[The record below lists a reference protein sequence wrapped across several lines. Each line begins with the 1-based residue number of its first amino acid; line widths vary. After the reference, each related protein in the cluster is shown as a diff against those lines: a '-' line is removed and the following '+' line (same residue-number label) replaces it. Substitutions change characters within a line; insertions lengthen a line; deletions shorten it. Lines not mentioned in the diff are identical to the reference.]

1 MPNENSSQSLR
12 ESVLHSIG
20 DFLYKEKF
28 QPNDITP
35 IGILEVINLISDYHE
50 EGTPL
55 FPELIITNSLDF
67 FKTIPNK
74 EFLIAEGPLSVDEFK
89 KAIKLCAPLA
99 IDTWTIFIEIRAD
112 KIRYGLVSAEMTET
126 SLSMYN
132 QTVGELKVQYENTT
146 IAYVRNIGQKT
157 VELSGLKNKIVVS
170 LTLAEATKTT
180 FKEVSTI
187 SKAITA
193 KCEESIKEP
202 ISTFF
207 EKLITIALRIGHGNL
222 IGVIDETPG
231 AKDALIDKEKNGT
244 YLPSPIDFE
253 QLIIEA
259 EQDKSNETSINL
271 KSYSSILKSMLN
283 HDGITVFTN
292 KGKLIAYHLLI
303 GTYEKPGQNLVGG
316 ARTKAFASMQ
326 NSNLFLSCF
335 YKSQD
340 GNIKIWTSHE

>member
-1 MPNENSSQSLR
+1 MPNDSSNQSLR
-12 ESVLHSIG
+12 QNVLNSIES
-20 DFLYKEKF
+20 FLYKEGF
-28 QPNDITP
+28 QRDEITAL
-35 IGILEVINLISDYHE
+35 GILETINLISDYHE

-55 FPELIITNSLDF
+55 FPELLITNSLDF

-74 EFLIAEGPLSVDEFK
+74 EFLISEGNLSVDEFK

-99 IDTWTIFIEIRAD
+99 IDSWTIFIEIKPD

-132 QTVGELKVQYENTT
+132 QTVGELKVQYEKTT
-146 IAYVRNIGQKT
+146 IAYIRNIGQKT

-170 LTLAEATKTT
+170 LTLDEPTKTT

-187 SKAITA
+187 SKEITS
-193 KCEESIKEP
+193 KCDENIRQQV
-202 ISTFF
+202 STFF

-222 IGVIDETPG
+222 IGVIDDTEIS
-231 AKDALIDKEKNGT
+231 KKNLIGKEKNGT
-244 YLPSPIDFE
+244 YLPKFIDFE
-253 QLIIEA
+253 QLILES

-303 GTYEKPGQNLVGG
+303 NTYEKKGESLVGG

-326 NSNLFLSCF
+326 NCNLFLSCF

-340 GNIKIWTSHE
+340 GNMKIWTSHE